1 MLIVILMGATGY
13 LLRWDIK
20 AFALT
25 DLIVSNFSDIPLL
38 GQAVVVAMLGGSDLE
53 TVPLYGGYAYHVWI
67 IPCFL
72 AQRLLFTCL
81 LPGDRDYRFCGFLG
95 SPRQR
100 LVVQQLGVENQYSG
114 ALNQETSNEKHSS
127 RYRF

>member
-1 MLIVILMGATGY
+1 LLIVILMGATGY

-53 TVPLYGGYAYHVWI
+53 TVPLYGGFAYHVWI
-67 IPCFL
+67 IPL
-72 AQRLLFTCL
+72 
-81 LPGDRDYRFCGFLG
+81 FLG
-95 SPRQR
+95 STLTLHLLVAWRQGLPILWLCR
-100 LVVQQLGVENQYSG
+100 
-114 ALNQETSNEKHSS
+114 
-127 RYRF
+127 